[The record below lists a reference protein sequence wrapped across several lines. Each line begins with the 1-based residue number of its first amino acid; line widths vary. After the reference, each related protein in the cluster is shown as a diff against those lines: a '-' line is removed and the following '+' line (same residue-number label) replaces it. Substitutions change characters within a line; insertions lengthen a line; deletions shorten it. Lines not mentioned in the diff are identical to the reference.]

1 MGEPYKGRYCST
13 FYCDKRRD
21 RYCCRDCPK
30 PCSHAC
36 QNDPSRCGLEDK
48 APKRRKQRC

>member
-30 PCSHAC
+30 
-36 QNDPSRCGLEDK
+36 QEKLK
-48 APKRRKQRC
+48 AFIAVYSALKGE